1 MTTRPES
8 GIPAGIRNTGT
19 EVTERPEA
27 SAPRGR
33 SRWAIRARRLR
44 GGVLRLAR
52 SRMTAFAAGSALLAP
67 SIALMAAD
75 YPWESWL
82 TDGLG
87 LAGLATGAALILTAL
102 GGRRPDWIDP
112 A

>member
-1 MTTRPES
+1 M
-8 GIPAGIRNTGT
+8 A
-19 EVTERPEA
+19 
-27 SAPRGR
+27 
-33 SRWAIRARRLR
+33 
-44 GGVLRLAR
+44 
-52 SRMTAFAAGSALLAP
+52 AFTAGSGLLAP
-67 SIALMAAD
+67 AVAVMAVD

-87 LAGLATGAALILTAL
+87 LAALATGAALILTAL

>member
-1 MTTRPES
+1 MRDRRDAGRP
-8 GIPAGIRNTGT
+8 
-19 EVTERPEA
+19 RP
-27 SAPRGR
+27 
-33 SRWAIRARRLR
+33 WAVRARRLR
-44 GGVLRLAR
+44 GGVLRLAQ
-52 SRMTAFAAGSALLAP
+52 SRPAAFACGLALLAP
-67 SIALMAAD
+67 AVAMTAAD

-87 LAGLATGAALILTAL
+87 LVGLATGAALILTAL

>member
-1 MTTRPES
+1 MTDA
-8 GIPAGIRNTGT
+8 AGV
-19 EVTERPEA
+19 EVRERPEA
-27 SAPRGR
+27 SAPRRAGR
-33 SRWAIRARRLR
+33 HGPWAVRARRLR

-52 SRMTAFAAGSALLAP
+52 RRSAAFAAGSALLAP
-67 SIALMAAD
+67 AVAVTAAD
-75 YPWESWL
+75 YPWESWV

>member
-1 MTTRPES
+1 
-8 GIPAGIRNTGT
+8 
-19 EVTERPEA
+19 
-27 SAPRGR
+27 
-33 SRWAIRARRLR
+33 
-44 GGVLRLAR
+44 LAR
-52 SRMTAFAAGSALLAP
+52 SRVAAFAAGSALLAP
-67 SIALMAAD
+67 AVAVTAAD

-87 LAGLATGAALILTAL
+87 LAGLATGVALILTAL

>member
-1 MTTRPES
+1 M
-8 GIPAGIRNTGT
+8 
-19 EVTERPEA
+19 TERPAA
-27 SAPRGR
+27 SPPRGR
-33 SRWAIRARRLR
+33 SRWAVRTRRLR

-52 SRMTAFAAGSALLAP
+52 SRMTAFAAGAALLAP
-67 SIALMAAD
+67 AIALMAAD

>member
-1 MTTRPES
+1 M
-8 GIPAGIRNTGT
+8 AAL
-19 EVTERPEA
+19 V
-27 SAPRGR
+27 
-33 SRWAIRARRLR
+33 
-44 GGVLRLAR
+44 
-52 SRMTAFAAGSALLAP
+52 AGSVLLAP
-67 SIALMAAD
+67 AVAVTAAD

>member
-1 MTTRPES
+1 MT
-8 GIPAGIRNTGT
+8 GA
-19 EVTERPEA
+19 A
-27 SAPRGR
+27 
-33 SRWAIRARRLR
+33 RARRLR
-44 GGVLRLAR
+44 GRLLRLAQ
-52 SRMTAFAAGSALLAP
+52 SRPAAFACGLALLAP
-67 SIALMAAD
+67 AVAVTAAD

>member
-1 MTTRPES
+1 M
-8 GIPAGIRNTGT
+8 

-33 SRWAIRARRLR
+33 SRPWAVRTRRLR

-52 SRMTAFAAGSALLAP
+52 SRKAAFAAGSILLVPA
-67 SIALMAAD
+67 IALMAAD
-75 YPWESWL
+75 HPWESWL

>member
-1 MTTRPES
+1 MTTGL
-8 GIPAGIRNTGT
+8 GI
-19 EVTERPEA
+19 EVPGGAEV
-27 SAPRGR
+27 SAPHDTARPR
-33 SRWAIRARRLR
+33 PWAVRVRRLR
-44 GGVLRLAR
+44 GSVLRLAQ
-52 SRMTAFAAGSALLAP
+52 SRPAAFACGLTLLLPAV
-67 SIALMAAD
+67 AVTAAD

-87 LAGLATGAALILTAL
+87 LVGLATGAALILTAL

>member
-1 MTTRPES
+1 M
-8 GIPAGIRNTGT
+8 
-19 EVTERPEA
+19 TERREA
-27 SAPRGR
+27 GAPRGR
-33 SRWAIRARRLR
+33 FRPWAARARRLR

-52 SRMTAFAAGSALLAP
+52 SRMAAFTTGSALLAP
-67 SIALMAAD
+67 AIVVTAAD
-75 YPWESWL
+75 YSWESWL

>member
-1 MTTRPES
+1 M
-8 GIPAGIRNTGT
+8 
-19 EVTERPEA
+19 TERPEA

-33 SRWAIRARRLR
+33 SWSWAVRSRRLR
-44 GGVLRLAR
+44 GSVLRLAR
-52 SRMTAFAAGSALLAP
+52 SRMAAFAAGTVLLVPA
-67 SIALMAAD
+67 IALMAAD

-87 LAGLATGAALILTAL
+87 LVGLATGAALILTGL